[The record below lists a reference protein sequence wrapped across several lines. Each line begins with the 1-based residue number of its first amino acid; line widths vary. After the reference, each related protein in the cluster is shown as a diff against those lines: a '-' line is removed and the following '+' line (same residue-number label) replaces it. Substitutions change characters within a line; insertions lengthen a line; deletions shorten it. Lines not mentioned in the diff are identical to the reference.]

1 MAKSR
6 KDWVLQL
13 KGYTDNTGDKAKNL
27 QLSKD
32 RAAAVK
38 NYLISKGVDPVNV
51 ESKGYGDADPIATN
65 KTAAGRAKNR
75 RVEIDLFSNK

>member
-1 MAKSR
+1 M
-6 KDWVLQL
+6 
-13 KGYTDNTGDKAKNL
+13 
-27 QLSKD
+27 SKD

-38 NYLISKGVDPVNV
+38 NYLVSKGVDPVNL
-51 ESKGYGDADPIATN
+51 ESKGFGDENPIATN